1 MGLFNLYKSKTYN
14 YRYIYYDPEKEE
26 REKKQRE
33 RNPVNEN
40 GEREPILKKGVF
52 REMANKNKNYRQEQI
67 RKANMRLII
76 IIFSMLVVLWYLF
89 S

>member
-67 RKANMRLII
+67 RKSKYASDNYYIQHVGSIMVFI
-76 IIFSMLVVLWYLF
+76 
-89 S
+89 